1 MGGSPVRI
9 IRKAVRGV
17 TRGISN
23 IVGEGF
29 EELIE
34 KPIKKIAQ
42 EAKET
47 ITGTS
52 KEDYRMVEQPQV
64 TPEVTPEV
72 VPNEEEETLLA
83 RGTRGTKRTKR
94 PGQAGTILEGYGA
107 LERPKGKRAVV

>member
-1 MGGSPVRI
+1 MGGSPIRI

-17 TRGISN
+17 TRGVSN
-23 IVGEGF
+23 IVGEGL

-34 KPIKKIAQ
+34 KPTIKIAQ

-52 KEDYRMVEQPQV
+52 KEDYRMAEQPQV
-64 TPEVTPEV
+64 TAEVTPEV
-72 VPNEEEETLLA
+72 VPDEEETLLA

>member
-1 MGGSPVRI
+1 MGGSIGNLFNEV
-9 IRKAVRGV
+9 
-17 TRGISN
+17 
-23 IVGEGF
+23 F
-29 EELIE
+29 EEVIE
-34 KPIKKIAQ
+34 KPLKKIGR
-42 EAKET
+42 ETKET

-83 RGTRGTKRTKR
+83 RGSRGTKRTKR

>member
-1 MGGSPVRI
+1 MGGSI
-9 IRKAVRGV
+9 G
-17 TRGISN
+17 N
-23 IVGEGF
+23 LF
-29 EELIE
+29 EQVIE
-34 KPIKKIAQ
+34 KPLKKIGR
-42 EAKET
+42 ETKET

-64 TPEVTPEV
+64 TAEVTPEV
-72 VPNEEEETLLA
+72 VPDEEETLLA

>member
-1 MGGSPVRI
+1 MGGSI
-9 IRKAVRGV
+9 GKLFNEA
-17 TRGISN
+17 
-23 IVGEGF
+23 F
-29 EELIE
+29 EEVIE
-34 KPIKKIAQ
+34 KPLKKNGR
-42 EAKET
+42 ETKET

-64 TPEVTPEV
+64 TAEVTPEV
-72 VPNEEEETLLA
+72 VPDEEETLLA

>member
-1 MGGSPVRI
+1 MGGSI
-9 IRKAVRGV
+9 G
-17 TRGISN
+17 N
-23 IVGEGF
+23 LF
-29 EELIE
+29 EQVIE
-34 KPIKKIAQ
+34 KPLKKIGR
-42 EAKET
+42 ETKET

>member
-1 MGGSPVRI
+1 MGGSI
-9 IRKAVRGV
+9 GNLFNEA
-17 TRGISN
+17 
-23 IVGEGF
+23 F
-29 EELIE
+29 EEVIE
-34 KPIKKIAQ
+34 KPLKKIGT
-42 EAKET
+42 ETKET

-64 TPEVTPEV
+64 TAEVTPEV
-72 VPNEEEETLLA
+72 VPDEEETLLA

>member
-1 MGGSPVRI
+1 MGGSI
-9 IRKAVRGV
+9 G
-17 TRGISN
+17 N
-23 IVGEGF
+23 LF
-29 EELIE
+29 EQVIE
-34 KPIKKIAQ
+34 KPLKKIGR

-52 KEDYRMVEQPQV
+52 KEDYRMTEQPQV

-72 VPNEEEETLLA
+72 VPDEEETLLA
-83 RGTRGTKRTKR
+83 RGARGTKRTKR

>member
-1 MGGSPVRI
+1 MGGSI
-9 IRKAVRGV
+9 GKIFNEA
-17 TRGISN
+17 
-23 IVGEGF
+23 F
-29 EELIE
+29 EEVIE
-34 KPIKKIAQ
+34 KPLKKIGR
-42 EAKET
+42 ETKET

-64 TPEVTPEV
+64 TAEVTPEV
-72 VPNEEEETLLA
+72 VPDEEETLLA

>member
-1 MGGSPVRI
+1 MGGSI
-9 IRKAVRGV
+9 G
-17 TRGISN
+17 N
-23 IVGEGF
+23 LF
-29 EELIE
+29 EQVIE
-34 KPIKKIAQ
+34 KPLKKIGR
-42 EAKET
+42 ETKET
-47 ITGTS
+47 ITGTSNGTS

-83 RGTRGTKRTKR
+83 RGSRGTKRTKR

>member
-1 MGGSPVRI
+1 MEEVMGGSI
-9 IRKAVRGV
+9 G
-17 TRGISN
+17 N
-23 IVGEGF
+23 LF
-29 EELIE
+29 EQVIE
-34 KPIKKIAQ
+34 RPLKKIGR
-42 EAKET
+42 ETKET

-64 TPEVTPEV
+64 TAEVTPEV
-72 VPNEEEETLLA
+72 VPDEEETLLA

>member
-17 TRGISN
+17 TRGVSN
-23 IVGEGF
+23 IVGEGL

-34 KPIKKIAQ
+34 KPTKKIAQ

-47 ITGTS
+47 ITRTS
-52 KEDYRMVEQPQV
+52 KEDYRMAEQPQI
-64 TPEVTPEV
+64 PD
-72 VPNEEEETLLA
+72 EEETLLA

>member
-1 MGGSPVRI
+1 MGGSI
-9 IRKAVRGV
+9 GKL
-17 TRGISN
+17 
-23 IVGEGF
+23 F
-29 EELIE
+29 EQVIE
-34 KPIKKIAQ
+34 KPLKKIGR
-42 EAKET
+42 ETKET

-64 TPEVTPEV
+64 TAEVTPEV
-72 VPNEEEETLLA
+72 VPDEEETLLA

>member
-1 MGGSPVRI
+1 MGGSI
-9 IRKAVRGV
+9 GNLFNEA
-17 TRGISN
+17 
-23 IVGEGF
+23 F
-29 EELIE
+29 EEVIE
-34 KPIKKIAQ
+34 KRLKKIGRDT
-42 EAKET
+42 KET

-64 TPEVTPEV
+64 TAEVTPEV
-72 VPNEEEETLLA
+72 VPDEEETLLA